1 MKQPGLRELGAA
13 DREHDPMVRRL
24 WVVAAVQAIV
34 SRPIFLVGG
43 SAVDLHTGSYRPTD
57 IDLVGA
63 VGAAD
68 RASLIDFGFLES
80 GGRHLKWVF
89 SDGSVE
95 LVEFPESRLD
105 GTFERIALSED
116 ITINVIS
123 VESLIVDRIHQATDG
138 TSVTFDEAVRLVIA
152 VGDRVDW
159 AAIASDLA
167 SRPEAIYLGSIGR
180 ARDVLLGAGM
190 EQVGEAHF
198 RE

>member
-1 MKQPGLRELGAA
+1 MTQPCLRELEAA
-13 DREHDPMVRRL
+13 EREQDPMVRRL
-24 WVVAAVQAIV
+24 WLVAAVQAIV
-34 SRPIFLVGG
+34 PRPIFLVGG
-43 SAVDLHTGSYRPTD
+43 AAVDLHTGGYRPTD

-68 RASLIDFGFLES
+68 RAALIDVGFLES

-89 SDGSVE
+89 PDGSTE
-95 LVEFPESRLD
+95 LIEFPESQLD

-116 ITINVIS
+116 IAINVIT

-167 SRPEAIYLGSIGR
+167 SRPEAIYLGSIER
-180 ARDVLLGAGM
+180 ARDVLVGAEM
-190 EQVGEAHF
+190 ENVSEAHF